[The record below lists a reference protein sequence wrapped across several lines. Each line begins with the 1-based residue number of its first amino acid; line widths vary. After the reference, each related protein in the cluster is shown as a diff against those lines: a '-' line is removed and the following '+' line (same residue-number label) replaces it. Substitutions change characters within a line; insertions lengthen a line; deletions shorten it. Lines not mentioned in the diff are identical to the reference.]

1 MSAQGGR
8 QDLGEQARSGMHQ
21 REKVGHRETASWLL
35 FSRLTKVLL
44 QGWRVGHRETRTIDI
59 E

>member
-1 MSAQGGR
+1 
-8 QDLGEQARSGMHQ
+8 
-21 REKVGHRETASWLL
+21 VGHRETTSRLL